1 MKWKEFAYWWLVF
14 SLSQLVLP
22 SLKFNFNEFFC
33 LKNLVQIF
41 WPIQIVFSTPVC
53 VCWWPA
59 TPRLEIN
66 WKKFFIVKI
75 SLFCKGGGKN
85 LFHSCCLSICMELY
99 SEKTLHVSQM
109 SHDQNMFVWHLN
121 SIFLSSLWWSFYSL
135 IWTFFFIL
143 GY

>member
-1 MKWKEFAYWWLVF
+1 MKRVCILVIGLFTLSVGSPFTQIQFQWIFLFEKSCPNILAY
-14 SLSQLVLP
+14 S
-22 SLKFNFNEFFC
+22 NCFFDSC
-33 LKNLVQIF
+33 
-41 WPIQIVFSTPVC
+41 VC